1 MFTKITVEAN
11 KYKGGAWDCN
21 PNYDG
26 WEERAIYTTPERLI
40 SKYDLQLEGDKI
52 RANKKVDEDEQIAIS
67 MLAEKIIEKLKT
79 KEEK

>member
-1 MFTKITVEAN
+1 MRTGQQTFET
-11 KYKGGAWDCN
+11 
-21 PNYDG
+21 P
-26 WEERAIYTTPERLI
+26 PERMI

-67 MLAEKIIEKLKT
+67 MFAEEIIEKLKT